1 MRFLVTGIGGPAGKA
16 LTTQLVARGH
26 AVYGVDLA
34 EVSDPRL
41 AAFATVPAATDPEM
55 LPHLR
60 SLAVAQNVDFIIPT
74 VAEELTII
82 AHNREFFAP
91 IPVVIGAPDAVAC
104 AHDKYL
110 TMQRLQQAGVATP
123 EFALPSEFPNIEAA
137 LQHFGNVFAL
147 KPRIGRGGR
156 GFQVI
161 RQPSDLNWAQIDD
174 SVILQ
179 AFAPGAEYAP
189 MVFVPQSRKTSTVA
203 VVQKEQDATVRI
215 PNESVPA
222 IATLAQSTAK
232 AMGLVGPI
240 DIDVRI
246 NASGAPV
253 VLEVNARFG
262 ANSEQAPEILGSL
275 LEDLKME

>member
-137 LQHFGNVFAL
+137 LLHFGNVFAL

-161 RQPSDLNWAQIDD
+161 TQPSDLNWAEIDD

-179 AFAPGAEYAP
+179 AFAPGTEYAP
-189 MVFVPQSRKTSTVA
+189 MVFIPQNTQDSKVA
-203 VVQKEQDATVRI
+203 VVQKEKHGTVRI
-215 PNESVPA
+215 PNKAVPDVA
-222 IATLAQSTAK
+222 ELAHNTAK

-246 NASGAPV
+246 NTSGVPT